1 MNVRFLMITKE
12 VLRMIDLKIETAE
25 NILKY
30 SYVLLENEFK
40 NIQIGN
46 DLIPLV
52 NNSPL
57 KKEKAERP
65 EMNHFY

>member
-57 KKEKAERP
+57 KRKRRRGQK
-65 EMNHFY
+65 